1 MASFTGIDEAAAEAV
16 LAASVVSGAVNPSGH
31 LILTRGN
38 GSTIDAGDFS
48 AILTAILSDTVNNAV
63 NAAVPNAIAG
73 KVVNRGD
80 FAGSLTFTDAP
91 GGTFTNA
98 NLVNALITLR
108 ATGNI
113 TIDTANLPA
122 APKPNTQF
130 AVRITQDGTGGRL
143 LTLAGFKKSQGS
155 LVLTTTANA
164 IDVVVFF
171 FDGTNWFAGFMGV
184 DLK

>member
-1 MASFTGIDEAAAEAV
+1 MASFTGIDEEAAEAV
-16 LAASVVSGAVNPSGH
+16 LGASVVSGVINEAGH

-48 AILTAILSDTVNNAV
+48 AIMTGLVAGAV
-63 NAAVPNAIAG
+63 NTAVAAAVPTAVAG

-80 FAGSLTFTDAP
+80 FSGSLTFTDAP
-91 GGTFTNA
+91 GGLFTSA

-113 TIDTANLPA
+113 TIDTANLPS

-130 AVRITQDGTGGRL
+130 AVRIKQDGTGART
-143 LTLAGFKKSQGS
+143 LTLAGFKKSMGF
-155 LVLTTTANA
+155 LTLTDTPNA
-164 IDVVVFF
+164 IDVVVFY
-171 FDGTNWFAGFMGV
+171 FDGTDWFAGFMGG
-184 DLK
+184 DLQ

>member
-1 MASFTGIDEAAAEAV
+1 MATVTGITKAKADEV
-16 LAASVVSGAVNPSGH
+16 LGMSVVSGSINGAGH

-48 AILTAILSDTVNNAV
+48 AIMSGLVAGQVDAAV
-63 NAAVPNAIAG
+63 NAAVPNQVAG
-73 KVVNRGD
+73 KVVNRGN
-80 FAGSLTFTDAP
+80 FSGSLTFTDAP
-91 GGTFTNA
+91 GGSFNNA
-98 NLVNALITLR
+98 NLVNALITLT

-122 APKPNTQF
+122 GAKPNTQF
-130 AVRITQDGTGGRL
+130 AVRITQDATGGRT
-143 LTLAGFKKSQGS
+143 LTLAGFKKSQG
-155 LVLTTTANA
+155 VLTLTTAANA
-164 IDVVVFF
+164 IDVVVFW